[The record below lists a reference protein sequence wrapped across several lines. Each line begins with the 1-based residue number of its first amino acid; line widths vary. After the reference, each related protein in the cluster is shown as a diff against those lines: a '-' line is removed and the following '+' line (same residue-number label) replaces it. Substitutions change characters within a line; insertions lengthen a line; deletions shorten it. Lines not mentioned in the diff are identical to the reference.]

1 MQRRDGLLK
10 LSPEDYFVLG
20 EEQFGVPG
28 LIAHEIVGPFVRV
41 DAAGPL
47 IMVHDGRFEPRH
59 GIGHHP
65 HRMNERLFYI
75 TEGAVTHDDV
85 LNDIQ
90 GHMGTGD
97 LGCLTEGY
105 RGMLH
110 KEWNDTDGQARAFI
124 LVYGTDPVPPRALF
138 TALRDEEAPRYEP
151 ADGIRTKELVGPK
164 SPLVV
169 RGDIRLFTDDSA
181 DAGAQLTM
189 ELEPHEGALLYADA
203 GRFEADGTELGP
215 SETLL
220 VAPASSARSLTLRAL
235 DEGRLFR
242 VVHGP
247 GQGLVVRE

>member
-1 MQRRDGLLK
+1 MERRDGLVT

-75 TEGAVTHDDV
+75 TEGEVTHDDV

-97 LGCLTEGY
+97 VGCLTEGY

-110 KEWNDTDGQARAFI
+110 KEWNDTDGPARAFI

-151 ADGIRTKELVGPK
+151 ADGVRTKELVGEK

-169 RGDIRLFTDDSA
+169 RGDIRLFTDDA
-181 DAGAQLTM
+181 FDQGAGLTVD
-189 ELEPHEGALLYADA
+189 LEPGEGALLYADA
-203 GRFEADGTELGP
+203 GRFEADGTGLGP

-220 VAPASSARSLTLRAL
+220 VAPASSPRSLTLRAA
-235 DEGRLFR
+235 EAGRLFR